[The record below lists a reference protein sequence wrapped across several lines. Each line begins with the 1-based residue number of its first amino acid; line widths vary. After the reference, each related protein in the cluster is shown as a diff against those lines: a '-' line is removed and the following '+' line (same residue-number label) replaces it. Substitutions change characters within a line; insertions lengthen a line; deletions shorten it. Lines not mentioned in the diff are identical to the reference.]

1 MARRA
6 DREKDIDAG
15 TAKQSRKASKSDR
28 KHRKARIF
36 TSDICLF
43 YAKMNHHL
51 ELFNPFFFLYSKWH
65 FQQEPEP
72 SRGHSPAVTKQKKSM
87 QDQGI

>member
-51 ELFNPFFFLYSKWH
+51 ELFNPFFFCTQNGISNRSRNQAGDIH
-65 FQQEPEP
+65 QQ
-72 SRGHSPAVTKQKKSM
+72 
-87 QDQGI
+87 